1 MVRYKKDD
9 AISKFQ
15 VLEAFKQ
22 YTSNVL
28 ILQYINEFEKC
39 PNKVKIYGG
48 DMPDSV
54 LAYRFLKNTNLKQTK
69 EQLIKVTINNSIYSL
84 MKDQRISLLLKHSFI
99 TRKCR
104 NQNRRNSSVREGIR
118 HRY

>member
-28 ILQYINEFEKC
+28 ILQYINEFEKR

-54 LAYRFLKNTNLKQTK
+54 LAYRFLKIQTLNK
-69 EQLIKVTINNSIYSL
+69 AKSN
-84 MKDQRISLLLKHSFI
+84 
-99 TRKCR
+99 
-104 NQNRRNSSVREGIR
+104 
-118 HRY
+118 

>member
-28 ILQYINEFEKC
+28 ILQYINEFEKR

-54 LAYRFLKNTNLKQTK
+54 LAYRFLKNTNLKQSK

-104 NQNRRNSSVREGIR
+104 NQNRRNSSVREEIR
-118 HRY
+118 HSY